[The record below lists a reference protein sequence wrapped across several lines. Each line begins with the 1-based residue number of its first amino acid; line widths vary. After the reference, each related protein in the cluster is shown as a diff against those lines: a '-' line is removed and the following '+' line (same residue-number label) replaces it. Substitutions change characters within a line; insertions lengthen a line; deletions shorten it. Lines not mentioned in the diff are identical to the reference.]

1 MVEPIAASGS
11 AVVPSNLAGRRVLL
25 TGATGFIGAH
35 LTSRLVDEGAHVS
48 VLVRQAVADGRLS
61 SLEGRISAHRGD
73 VTDPFAV
80 RAALA
85 ASRAEVVFHLAA
97 DTGAR
102 RVELGWD
109 GVARAL
115 RVNLDGTL
123 TVLRAVQ
130 EASHDVAVFVRAGG
144 LEEYG
149 AGPIP
154 YREEQRE
161 APISPYS
168 ASQVAATH
176 FCQALQPVT
185 AATIVTLRPAL
196 VYGPG
201 QSDDFFIPSLI
212 RSCLANVPFEM
223 TSGEQG
229 RDLLY
234 VDDVVDAF
242 VRAASRLELRG
253 QVVNVGGGV
262 EYAMRDVARMIVR
275 LSGTTAP
282 LYVGAKPARVGDI
295 AHLVADASV
304 ARERLG
310 WRARVGLEEGLQRTI
325 TWYRSSGRHRER
337 LES

>member
-1 MVEPIAASGS
+1 
-11 AVVPSNLAGRRVLL
+11 VLL

-35 LTSRLVDEGAHVS
+35 LTSRLVNEGAHVS
-48 VLVRQAVADGRLS
+48 VLVRRALADGRLS
-61 SLEGRISAHRGD
+61 SLEGRISAQRGD
-73 VTDPFAV
+73 VTDLAAV

-85 ASRAEVVFHLAA
+85 ESRAEVVFHLAA

-102 RVELGWD
+102 RAELGWD

-130 EASHDVAVFVRAGG
+130 ESSHEVAAFVRAGG

-154 YREEQRE
+154 YREGQRE
-161 APISPYS
+161 APISAYS

-176 FCQALQPVT
+176 FCQVLQRDT
-185 AATIVTLRPAL
+185 AAAIITLRPAL

-212 RSCLANVPFEM
+212 RSCLANAPFEM

-234 VDDVVDAF
+234 VDDVVEAF
-242 VRAASRLELRG
+242 ARAASRPELRG
-253 QVVNVGGGV
+253 QVVNVGAGV

-275 LSGTTAP
+275 LTGSTAP
-282 LYVGAKPARVGDI
+282 LDVGAKPARAGDI
-295 AHLVADASV
+295 AHLLADASL

-310 WRARVGLEEGLQRTI
+310 WSAHVGLEEGLQRTI
-325 TWYRSSGRHRER
+325 TWYRSNGRSGER
-337 LES
+337 TDP